1 MRLKEDFHHTIVIE
15 RSEFICYVRKCLDE
29 AQAKAFIQEIRRL
42 HPKANHHCYAYI
54 AGQHNELQRSNDAGE
69 PSGTA
74 GVPMLES
81 LKLSG
86 LQDCCAVTVRYFGG
100 IKLGAGGLVRAYS
113 RSVSETL
120 KLAPKVETIL
130 MDRYTLTFSYDLIGK
145 LDYLLKDQA
154 DVVTKTYG
162 EQVVYEFLTTIESL
176 PEKIQELT
184 SGRYL
189 CRWLARELVEKDCS

>member
-1 MRLKEDFHHTIVIE
+1 MYANVWMK
-15 RSEFICYVRKCLDE
+15 
-29 AQAKAFIQEIRRL
+29 RRL
-42 HPKANHHCYAYI
+42 RRLFRKSADCIRKRIIIVTLISPGSTTSC
-54 AGQHNELQRSNDAGE
+54 NDAGE

>member
-42 HPKANHHCYAYI
+42 HPEANHHCYAYI

-86 LQDCCAVTVRYFGG
+86 LQDCCAVTVRYFGEG
-100 IKLGAGGLVRAYS
+100 GNDPDGPLHADLFLRPDRQAGLFIKGSGGCCNEDVWRAGGL
-113 RSVSETL
+113 
-120 KLAPKVETIL
+120 
-130 MDRYTLTFSYDLIGK
+130 
-145 LDYLLKDQA
+145 
-154 DVVTKTYG
+154 
-162 EQVVYEFLTTIESL
+162 
-176 PEKIQELT
+176 
-184 SGRYL
+184 
-189 CRWLARELVEKDCS
+189 

>member
-42 HPKANHHCYAYI
+42 HPEANHHCYAYI

-86 LQDCCAVTVRYFGG
+86 LQDCCAVTVR
-100 IKLGAGGLVRAYS
+100 
-113 RSVSETL
+113 
-120 KLAPKVETIL
+120 
-130 MDRYTLTFSYDLIGK
+130 
-145 LDYLLKDQA
+145 
-154 DVVTKTYG
+154 
-162 EQVVYEFLTTIESL
+162 
-176 PEKIQELT
+176 
-184 SGRYL
+184 
-189 CRWLARELVEKDCS
+189 

>member
-42 HPKANHHCYAYI
+42 HPEANHHCYAYI

-81 LKLSG
+81 LLRG
-86 LQDCCAVTVRYFGG
+86 HGAVFRWNQAGRGRAGPGVFPVGKRNAEAGAEGG
-100 IKLGAGGLVRAYS
+100 NDPDGPLHA
-113 RSVSETL
+113 
-120 KLAPKVETIL
+120 
-130 MDRYTLTFSYDLIGK
+130 DL
-145 LDYLLKDQA
+145 
-154 DVVTKTYG
+154 
-162 EQVVYEFLTTIESL
+162 FL
-176 PEKIQELT
+176 
-184 SGRYL
+184 
-189 CRWLARELVEKDCS
+189 

>member
-42 HPKANHHCYAYI
+42 HPEANHHCYAYI

-120 KLAPKVETIL
+120 KLAPKVETI
-130 MDRYTLTFSYDLIGK
+130 GK